1 MRMRTTLAVLGAVA
15 VGWAALP
22 GCSFEFGTTS
32 TPTVSQNDLQNDIS
46 QRLSEA
52 GEQPQSVT
60 CDGPLVGEVGKTT
73 RCDVVISRTNSFQ
86 PVITVTKVDGTM
98 VSYDVKPAMSKEQLE
113 QYISARDSDA
123 GLQVESVSCESGL
136 DGKKGAL
143 THCDTEAP
151 KGTFRRNVEVTD
163 VDGLLMKFSFV
174 PVYTKTEIATGL
186 LDILEPKI
194 GHRPDSATCDDD
206 LVGKKDTT
214 VDCTVIDGPDEQVY
228 TLTVTGVEGD
238 TIDFSYAP
246 KE

>member
-1 MRMRTTLAVLGAVA
+1 MRTMAAALGAVG
-15 VGWAALP
+15 VGCAALS
-22 GCSFEFGTTS
+22 GCSFEFGTKN
-32 TPTVSQNDLQNDIS
+32 TPTVSQDDLQNDIS

-52 GEQPQSVT
+52 GEKPQSVT
-60 CDGPLVGEVGKTT
+60 CDGPLVGDVGKTA

-113 QYISARDSDA
+113 EYISARDSDA

-136 DGKKGAL
+136 DGKKGAI
-143 THCDTEAP
+143 TYCDTAAP
-151 KGTFRRNVEVTD
+151 KGTFRRNVKVTD
-163 VDGLLMKFSFV
+163 VDGLLMDLSFI
-174 PVYTKTEIATGL
+174 PVYTKMEIATGL
-186 LDILEPKI
+186 LDILERKS
-194 GHRPDSATCDDD
+194 GARPDSATCDDD
-206 LVGKKDTT
+206 LVGEMDNTI
-214 VDCTVIDGPDEQVY
+214 DCTVIDGPDEQVY